1 MPSNEYPFER
11 KHFRIV
17 FPPSERPR
25 LVAPDGTRHVVM
37 DCSETGFRY
46 RPHGAELPEFGTS
59 VEGVLHF
66 RGGRRVAVVGT
77 VVRHHEG
84 DAGVELAGEGIPFP
98 ALWAEQ
104 RRLRRRA
111 SRQAGVVAG

>member
-1 MPSNEYPFER
+1 MSTHEYPFER

-17 FPPSERPR
+17 FPQRERPR
-25 LVAPDGTRHVVM
+25 LAQPDGTRHPVM
-37 DCSETGFRY
+37 DCSENGLRY
-46 RPHGAELPEFGTS
+46 RPHDGAMPELGAS

-66 RGGRRVAVVGT
+66 RGGRRVEVAGT
-77 VVRHHEG
+77 VVRFHEG
-84 DAGVELAGEGIPFP
+84 DVGVELSGEGIPFP

-111 SRQAGVVAG
+111 SRQGGVMVG